1 MFDAAPIDAEMVA
14 SASYFYRD
22 DDILLDDDGP
32 FVMQYGT
39 TVSVAGTFDDLPSS
53 RDVGTYPTSDPRI
66 KTFGVTVGG
75 NTASSAQLTVT
86 KAAPT
91 RVVGEFLVGGGSGE
105 TTNLLCTFDL
115 RRAYE
120 HDTDD

>member
-1 MFDAAPIDAEMVA
+1 MVA
-14 SASYFYRD
+14 SSSYFYRD

-39 TVSVAGTFDDLPSS
+39 AVSVAGAFDDLPSS

-66 KTFGVTVGG
+66 KTFAVTVGS

-86 KAAPT
+86 KAAPS
-91 RVVGEFLVGGGSGE
+91 RVVGEFVVGGGSGDA
-105 TTNLLCTFDL
+105 TNLQCTFDL